1 MGANANNSDLK
12 ALFDTLIADLHKKFD
27 SVKEQFDTINERLT
41 NIKQCGQPDK
51 AAATTRAQ
59 REREAVAA
67 KLEADAK
74 KTMVEAGRAFLKQ

>member
-12 ALFDTLIADLHKKFD
+12 ALFDTLIADLHKK
-27 SVKEQFDTINERLT
+27 FDTINERLT

-59 REREAVAA
+59 REREAVAT